1 VVRGH
6 PDHRERAFLV
16 GVLATMAFLPLS
28 QDHAAAGAPEQS
40 YFQTSSTVLEST
52 TDLAYALGQSVFAV
66 GAAMLYSL
74 LHPLSAFGR

>member
-1 VVRGH
+1 
-6 PDHRERAFLV
+6 
-16 GVLATMAFLPLS
+16 MAFLPLS

-66 GAAMLYSL
+66 GAAMLYL